1 MPTDASDRVKRLAFK
16 LDVHTLKE
24 LALALGIETVQST
37 RRKLTKDDLAK
48 AIWRRA
54 DYMRERV
61 NLAKF
66 EQDELRSEVSA
77 LKEQVW
83 ELQVSSMI
91 DNDGPDDS
99 DGETLYHCDIAAA
112 LEAAGEAGTPA
123 APTWTRGASTTH
135 FGITSDE
142 LVSLT
147 VKTMW
152 QDFAELE
159 LHPRDEVRE
168 LQVNVRELF
177 GFESYGDVVL
187 YADGKQMHPLRRI
200 EDYFAVG
207 TSGTILVGCML
218 EGGGRAEKRNR
229 SDTSSLGGGVGSGS
243 VLTLDAFD
251 SEEDEGQDMTA
262 MSTSVGD
269 KLALY
274 SKKFMKHLAL
284 AKSGLEAVSNG
295 FAVMK
300 NAVALCEV
308 SFSRDPSNAFLKVLQ
323 ELPVEQAK
331 RLSRANLPS
340 TRNPGYIASAL
351 CKQYVFAEVQ
361 AKLEAIAAATQNME
375 RLQVSAVQLGYAS
388 RYLSSKNKYDHDR
401 FETEVLDVIQ
411 RGGVQG
417 GTFMQR
423 FFRG

>member
-1 MPTDASDRVKRLAFK
+1 MSTEASDRVKRLAFK

-99 DGETLYHCDIAAA
+99 DGETLYHCDIAVA

-123 APTWTRGASTTH
+123 APTWTRGASTTY

-177 GFESYGDVVL
+177 GFESYSDVVL
-187 YADGKQMHPLRRI
+187 HADGKQMHPLRRI

-251 SEEDEGQDMTA
+251 SEGEDESMEDCSKIAALRMEFAKIVASVKGQPCFTSIPRIVQLVQECESMMAKDDLQILQDVLKQMPLDVCKA
-262 MSTSVGD
+262 MMRD
-269 KLALY
+269 KALGNNKNPKWLCNLLSQNYLHRNQKAELRAMQETVTGVSRLY
-274 SKKFMKHLAL
+274 SLVVYVGYL
-284 AKSGLEAVSNG
+284 AKYTTSSGRINHGGLSADLPQILESKIVES
-295 FAVMK
+295 K
-300 NAVALCEV
+300 
-308 SFSRDPSNAFLKVLQ
+308 LK
-323 ELPVEQAK
+323 EP
-331 RLSRANLPS
+331 RTN
-340 TRNPGYIASAL
+340 
-351 CKQYVFAEVQ
+351 C
-361 AKLEAIAAATQNME
+361 M
-375 RLQVSAVQLGYAS
+375 
-388 RYLSSKNKYDHDR
+388 
-401 FETEVLDVIQ
+401 
-411 RGGVQG
+411 
-417 GTFMQR
+417 
-423 FFRG
+423 